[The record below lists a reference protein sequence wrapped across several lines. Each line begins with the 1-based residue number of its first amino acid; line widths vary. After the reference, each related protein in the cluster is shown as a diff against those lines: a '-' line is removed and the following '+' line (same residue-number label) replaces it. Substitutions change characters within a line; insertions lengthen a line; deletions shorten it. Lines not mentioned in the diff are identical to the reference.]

1 MNDDN
6 SMLNE
11 AGVILT
17 KLAHTIKQEEGPLN
31 DKKSENPKNNKR
43 SDLITK
49 SLKKVNKI
57 LGQVDPEIDLHKY
70 AALQSAIRSF
80 ELLNNDTNNISGN
93 IKIFKKHVEAITG
106 GPEAVKF
113 GGKRIGKKLTS
124 DEYYLRAAAVVLW
137 KFYKKHKQNDAIDQL
152 VLDARSVIKVGSKKK
167 LAKLVDNFE
176 QNHDITLKNS
186 KSPLSPHIGGIEDLV
201 KNHGYL
207 KLNDFV

>member
-1 MNDDN
+1 MY
-6 SMLNE
+6 LTE
-11 AGVILT
+11 EIILIAELKDIKT
-17 KLAHTIKQEEGPLN
+17 KELAFRK
-31 DKKSENPKNNKR
+31 
-43 SDLITK
+43 LITQYK
-49 SLKKVNKI
+49 ERLYWHIRKI
-57 LGQVDPEIDLHKY
+57 VISHDDTDDV
-70 AALQSAIRSF
+70 LQNTF
-80 ELLNNDTNNISGN
+80 

-137 KFYKKHKQNDAIDQL
+137 KFYKKHKQHDAIDQL